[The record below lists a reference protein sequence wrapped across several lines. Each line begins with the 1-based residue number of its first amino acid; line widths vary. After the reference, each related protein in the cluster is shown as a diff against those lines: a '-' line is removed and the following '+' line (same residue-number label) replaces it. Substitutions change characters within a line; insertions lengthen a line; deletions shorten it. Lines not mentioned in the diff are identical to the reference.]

1 MPCVDESPT
10 LADPTLGWLLL
21 SDDTHMR
28 KEIHLQRPRL
38 GQHSES
44 SNEVAGRYLSHTVQ
58 GVPFEKLL
66 IVHQTVYI
74 IQIVAPKK
82 SGRHFVVI

>member
-28 KEIHLQRPRL
+28 KEIHLRPPRQ

-44 SNEVAGRYLSHTVQ
+44 SNEVAGRFLSHTVQ
-58 GVPFEKLL
+58 GDPFEKLL
-66 IVHQTVYI
+66 TDHLTVGL
-74 IQIVAPKK
+74 IQI
-82 SGRHFVVI
+82 